1 MTAAAGSPQVRT
13 VPLSDIHDLPVCGR
27 AVSGIMAKKMAD
39 VMARSRGGCTD
50 PIRVGRTGGRLY
62 PINDLETVIG
72 MRSAGFREAAVLVT
86 DYNSMAELLAA
97 HVERNLHPHWIDP
110 LKIRL
115 VVEYLMEN
123 DGMDVDSACR
133 AVMLDRRPD
142 LRGAACTELEEE
154 ARGIL
159 LDMIDEIAE
168 RIHLAVTPTYY
179 VRCIARIVPSEQ
191 AAAARELK
199 ATTVACMV
207 SNERSMWPA
216 EFAVKIQL
224 GRYHASGRETPVED
238 RIAMPDGQMG
248 DLNKKRNNKTRAS
261 RPGKKLVER
270 ASRYITYD
278 SDLIYVPLKGRQ
290 PDLLVNKKTGRV
302 AVAKEN
308 GETYTV
314 TDDLGKSTRVLPD
327 YVAQYLGIDD
337 EIDPQSLVLTKYASI
352 ERASELLAKAR
363 HPGHRCVVIT
373 TVPMPK
379 R

>member
-1 MTAAAGSPQVRT
+1 VTAAAKPPQVRT

-27 AVSGIMAKKMAD
+27 AISGVMAKKMAD
-39 VMARSRGGCTD
+39 AVARSKGGCTD
-50 PIRVGRTGGRLY
+50 PIRVGRTGGRIY

-72 MRSAGFREAAVLVT
+72 MRSAGAREAAVLVT
-86 DYNSMAELLAA
+86 DYNSMADLLAA

-115 VVEYLMEN
+115 VVEYLMKN

-142 LRGAACTELEEE
+142 LRGAACTELEGE

-191 AAAARELK
+191 AAAARELR

-216 EFAVKIQL
+216 EAAVKIQL
-224 GRYHASGRETPVED
+224 GRYHVPGRETPVED
-238 RIAMPDGQMG
+238 RIAMPDGQVG
-248 DLNKKRNNKTRAS
+248 DLKKRKPKTRTS
-261 RPGKKLVER
+261 RPDKKLVER

-308 GETYTV
+308 GEIYTV
-314 TDDLGKSTRVLPD
+314 TDDLGKPTCVLPD
-327 YVAQYLGIDD
+327 RAVRYLGIDA
-337 EIDPQSLVLTKYASI
+337 ENDPQSLVITEYASI
-352 ERASELLAKAR
+352 ERASKLLAKAKDPR
-363 HPGHRCVVIT
+363 HRCVIVS
-373 TVPMPK
+373 TVHVPK